1 MQELKPNI
9 KQAVPFFFVVNM
21 EESLKFY
28 LDGLGFELKNKWTP
42 AGKIEWCWI
51 ERDNVAL
58 MLQEFV
64 QNKDAFHDGSTINK
78 KGEGVSICFVCEDA
92 LSLYHE
98 FFDKG
103 LNPLEPFVGNN
114 MWEVKIIDPDGY
126 QLHFE
131 SATDVPE
138 ETKYSEWK
146 MNHGFQGFQ
155 K

>member
-1 MQELKPNI
+1 MNDLEPNI
-9 KQAVPFFFVVNM
+9 KQAVPFFFVMNM

-42 AGKIEWCWI
+42 FGKIEWCWI

-58 MLQEFV
+58 MLQELRSSSLL
-64 QNKDAFHDGSTINK
+64 KSSSEK
-78 KGEGVSICFVCEDA
+78 KGEGISICFVCEDA
-92 LSLYHE
+92 LALYHE
-98 FFDKG
+98 FLEKG
-103 LNPLEPFVGNN
+103 IKISEPFVGNN
-114 MWEVKIIDPDGY
+114 MWDVGLTDPDGY

-146 MNHGFQGFQ
+146 MNERSH
-155 K
+155 